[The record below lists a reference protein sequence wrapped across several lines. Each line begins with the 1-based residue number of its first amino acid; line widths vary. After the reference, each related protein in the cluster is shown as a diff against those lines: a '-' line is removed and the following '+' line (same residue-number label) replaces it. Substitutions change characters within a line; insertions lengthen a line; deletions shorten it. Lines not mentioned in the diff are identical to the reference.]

1 MPVDV
6 GGGAGVA
13 LGIVAVISGDG
24 SVVIWLGVLL
34 DTGVAS
40 VSGLVDS
47 SFKPVDGCAGAPG
60 EGSGT
65 VVALGI
71 AASLGNGLRSMAL
84 ASPTVTG
91 EESCGALLRS

>member
-1 MPVDV
+1 MPVDD

-24 SVVIWLGVLL
+24 SVVVWLGGLF
-34 DTGVAS
+34 DTVVAP

-47 SFKPVDGCAGAPG
+47 SFKPVDGCAGAPD

-65 VVALGI
+65 VVASGFG
-71 AASLGNGLRSMAL
+71 ASLGDGLRSMAL
-84 ASPTVTG
+84 ASPTVFG
-91 EESCGALLRS
+91 EESCGALLGS